1 MTVDDFLAEWS
12 NADDFITAHTS
23 GSTGTPK
30 VIHLLKSDMLA
41 SARATNA
48 RFGIGARSR
57 LLLCL
62 SPDYI
67 AGKMMIV
74 RALDAR
80 ARLTAIEPHRD
91 LLADYHGDSFDFAA
105 VIPAQAQTL
114 ADRPDRLA
122 RLATIIVGGGPVSP
136 ELESKLADLNANAY
150 STYGMTETCSHIA
163 VRRIGID
170 RHYTTLAPTTV
181 SADSRGCLVARMPH
195 LSVGEVT
202 TNDIVDILSAT
213 EFRWRGRIDNAINS
227 GGVKIIPEELE
238 REIADL
244 LDVRY
249 YIGRR
254 PSPTWGEVPVL
265 VVETTD
271 MSDRRRD
278 ALLAALRTRLGIRAP
293 RQIVTRARFEETPTG
308 KVVRVDER

>member
-1 MTVDDFLAEWS
+1 MTVDEFLAAWR
-12 NADDFITAHTS
+12 NDDAFVTAHTS
-23 GSTGTPK
+23 GSTGKPK
-30 VIHLLKSDMLA
+30 EIRLLKADMLA

-48 RFGIGARSR
+48 RFGIGAHSR

-74 RALDAR
+74 RALDAG
-80 ARLTAIEPHRD
+80 ARLTPIEPHRD
-91 LLADYHGDSFDFAA
+91 LLAGYHGESFDFAA
-105 VIPAQAQTL
+105 VIPAQAQAL
-114 ADRPDRLA
+114 ADNPDRLA
-122 RLATIIVGGGPVSP
+122 RLGTIIVGGGPVSA
-136 ELESKLADLNANAY
+136 ELESRLAALNADAY

-163 VRRIGID
+163 VRRIGVD
-170 RHYTTLAPTTV
+170 SHYTTLAPTTV
-181 SADSRGCLVARMPH
+181 SADSRGCLVARLPH

-202 TNDIVDILSAT
+202 TNDLVDILSPT

-249 YIGRR
+249 YVGRR

-265 VVETTD
+265 VVETSNL
-271 MSDRRRD
+271 SDDSRD
-278 ALLAALRTRLGIRAP
+278 ALLAAMRNRLGIRAP
-293 RQIVTRARFEETPTG
+293 RQIVALDRFEETPTG
-308 KVVRVDER
+308 KVVRR

>member
-1 MTVDDFLAEWS
+1 
-12 NADDFITAHTS
+12 
-23 GSTGTPK
+23 
-30 VIHLLKSDMLA
+30 
-41 SARATNA
+41 
-48 RFGIGARSR
+48 
-57 LLLCL
+57 
-62 SPDYI
+62 
-67 AGKMMIV
+67 
-74 RALDAR
+74 
-80 ARLTAIEPHRD
+80 
-91 LLADYHGDSFDFAA
+91 
-105 VIPAQAQTL
+105 
-114 ADRPDRLA
+114 
-122 RLATIIVGGGPVSP
+122 
-136 ELESKLADLNANAY
+136 
-150 STYGMTETCSHIA
+150 MTETCSHIA

>member
-1 MTVDDFLAEWS
+1 MTVDDFLAEWH

-57 LLLCL
+57 GLLCL

-74 RALDAR
+74 RALDAD
-80 ARLTAIEPHRD
+80 H
-91 LLADYHGDSFDFAA
+91 
-105 VIPAQAQTL
+105 
-114 ADRPDRLA
+114 PDRLA
-122 RLATIIVGGGPVSP
+122 RLATIIGGGGPVSP
-136 ELESKLADLNANAY
+136 ELENKLADLNANAY

-249 YIGRR
+249 YINHRHER
-254 PSPTWGEVPVL
+254 P
-265 VVETTD
+265 
-271 MSDRRRD
+271 
-278 ALLAALRTRLGIRAP
+278 AP
-293 RQIVTRARFEETPTG
+293 RRTTLRYARSPGQPRTTPNRHPRPIRRNPNREG
-308 KVVRVDER
+308 G

>member
-1 MTVDDFLAEWS
+1 MTVNEFLAEWR
-12 NADDFITAHTS
+12 NDDDFVTAHTS
-23 GSTGTPK
+23 GSTGKPK
-30 VIHLLKSDMLA
+30 EIRLLKADMLA

-48 RFGIGARSR
+48 RFGIGAHSR

-74 RALDAR
+74 RALDAG
-80 ARLTAIEPHRD
+80 ARLTAIEPRRD
-91 LLADYHGDSFDFAA
+91 LLAGYHGDSFDFAA
-105 VIPAQAQTL
+105 VIPAQAQAL
-114 ADRPDRLA
+114 ADNPDRLA
-122 RLATIIVGGGPVSP
+122 RLGTIIVGGGPVSA
-136 ELESKLADLNANAY
+136 ELESRLAALNADAY

-163 VRRIGID
+163 VRRIGVD
-170 RHYTTLAPTTV
+170 SHYTTLTPTTV
-181 SADSRGCLVARMPH
+181 SADSRGCLVARLPH

-202 TNDIVDILSAT
+202 TNDLVDILSPT

-249 YIGRR
+249 YVGRR

-271 MSDRRRD
+271 LTDDRRD
-278 ALLAALRTRLGIRAP
+278 AILAAMRNRLGIRAP
-293 RQIVTRARFEETPTG
+293 RQIITLARFDETPTG
-308 KVVRVDER
+308 KVVRR

>member
-1 MTVDDFLAEWS
+1 MTVDEFLAEWR
-12 NADDFITAHTS
+12 NDDAFVTAHTS

-30 VIHLLKSDMLA
+30 EIRLLKADMLA

-48 RFGIGARSR
+48 RFGIGAHSR

-74 RALDAR
+74 RALDAG

-91 LLADYHGDSFDFAA
+91 LLADYRGDSFDFAA
-105 VIPAQAQTL
+105 VIPAQAQAL
-114 ADRPDRLA
+114 ADNPDRLA
-122 RLATIIVGGGPVSP
+122 RLGTIIVGGGPVSP
-136 ELESKLADLNANAY
+136 ELESQLAALNADAY

-163 VRRIGID
+163 VRRIGVD
-170 RHYTTLAPTTV
+170 SHYTTLAPTTV
-181 SADSRGCLVARMPH
+181 SADSRGCLVARLPH
-195 LSVGEVT
+195 LSIGEVT
-202 TNDIVDILSAT
+202 TNDLVDILSPT

-244 LDVRY
+244 LDARY

-265 VVETTD
+265 VVETTNLTD
-271 MSDRRRD
+271 DRRD
-278 ALLAALRTRLGIRAP
+278 ALLAAMRNRLGIRAP

-308 KVVRVDER
+308 KVVRGKR

>member
-1 MTVDDFLAEWS
+1 MTVDEFLAEWR
-12 NADDFITAHTS
+12 NDDAFVTAHTS
-23 GSTGTPK
+23 GSTGKPK
-30 VIHLLKSDMLA
+30 EIRLLKADMLA

-48 RFGIGARSR
+48 RFGIGEQSR

-74 RALDAR
+74 RALDAG

-91 LLADYHGDSFDFAA
+91 LLADYRGDSFDFAA
-105 VIPAQAQTL
+105 VIPAQAQAL
-114 ADRPDRLA
+114 ADNPDRLA
-122 RLATIIVGGGPVSP
+122 RLGTIIVGGGPVSP
-136 ELESKLADLNANAY
+136 ELESRLAALNADAY

-181 SADSRGCLVARMPH
+181 SADSRGCLVARLPH
-195 LSVGEVT
+195 LSIGEVT
-202 TNDIVDILSAT
+202 TNDLVDILSPT

-249 YIGRR
+249 YVGRR

-265 VVETTD
+265 VVETTNLTD
-271 MSDRRRD
+271 DRRD
-278 ALLAALRTRLGIRAP
+278 ALLAAMRNRLGIRAP
-293 RQIVTRARFEETPTG
+293 RQIVTLARFDETPTG
-308 KVVRVDER
+308 KVVRR

>member
-1 MTVDDFLAEWS
+1 MTVNEFLAEWR
-12 NADDFITAHTS
+12 NDDDFVTAHTS
-23 GSTGTPK
+23 GSTGKPK
-30 VIHLLKSDMLA
+30 EIRLLKADMLA

-48 RFGIGARSR
+48 RFGIGAHSR

-74 RALDAR
+74 RALDAG
-80 ARLTAIEPHRD
+80 ARLTAIDPHRD
-91 LLADYHGDSFDFAA
+91 LLDGYHGDSFDFAA
-105 VIPAQAQTL
+105 VIPAQAQAL
-114 ADRPDRLA
+114 ADNPDRLA
-122 RLATIIVGGGPVSP
+122 RLGTIIVGGGPVSA
-136 ELESKLADLNANAY
+136 ELESRLAALNADAY

-163 VRRIGID
+163 VRRIGVD
-170 RHYTTLAPTTV
+170 SHYTTLTPTTV
-181 SADSRGCLVARMPH
+181 SADSRGCLVARLPH

-202 TNDIVDILSAT
+202 TNDLVDILSPT

-249 YIGRR
+249 YVGRR

-271 MSDRRRD
+271 LTDDRRD
-278 ALLAALRTRLGIRAP
+278 AILAAMRNRLGIRAP
-293 RQIVTRARFEETPTG
+293 RQIITLARFDETPTG
-308 KVVRVDER
+308 KVVRR

>member
-1 MTVDDFLAEWS
+1 MTVDEFLAAWR
-12 NADDFITAHTS
+12 NDDAFVTAHTS
-23 GSTGTPK
+23 GSTGKPK
-30 VIHLLKSDMLA
+30 EIRLLKADMLA

-48 RFGIGARSR
+48 RFGIGEHSR

-74 RALDAR
+74 RALDAG
-80 ARLTAIEPHRD
+80 ARLTAIEPRRD
-91 LLADYHGDSFDFAA
+91 LLAGYRGEPFDFAA
-105 VIPAQAQTL
+105 VIPAQAQAL
-114 ADRPDRLA
+114 ADNPDRLA
-122 RLATIIVGGGPVSP
+122 RLGTIIVGGGPVSA
-136 ELESKLADLNANAY
+136 ELESRLAALNADAY

-163 VRRIGID
+163 VRRIGVD
-170 RHYTTLAPTTV
+170 SHYTTLAPTTV
-181 SADSRGCLVARMPH
+181 SADSRGCLVARLPH

-202 TNDIVDILSAT
+202 TNDLVDILSPT

-249 YIGRR
+249 YVGRR

-265 VVETTD
+265 VVETSNLTD
-271 MSDRRRD
+271 DHRD
-278 ALLAALRTRLGIRAP
+278 ALLAAMRNRLGIRAP
-293 RQIVTRARFEETPTG
+293 RQIVALDRFEETPTG
-308 KVVRVDER
+308 KVVRR

>member
-1 MTVDDFLAEWS
+1 MTVDDFLAEWR
-12 NADDFITAHTS
+12 NDDAFVTAHTS
-23 GSTGTPK
+23 GSTGKPK
-30 VIHLLKSDMLA
+30 AIRLLKADMLA

-48 RFGIGARSR
+48 RFGIGAHSR

-62 SPDYI
+62 SPNYI

-74 RALDAR
+74 RALDAG

-91 LLADYHGDSFDFAA
+91 LLAGYHGESFDFAA
-105 VIPAQAQTL
+105 VIPAQAQAL
-114 ADRPDRLA
+114 ADNPDRLA
-122 RLATIIVGGGPVSP
+122 RLGTIIVGGGPVSE
-136 ELESKLADLNANAY
+136 ELESRLAALNADAY

-163 VRRIGID
+163 VRRIGVD
-170 RHYTTLAPTTV
+170 SHYTTLAPTTV
-181 SADSRGCLVARMPH
+181 SDDNRGCLVARLPH

-202 TNDIVDILSAT
+202 TNDLVDIVSPT

-227 GGVKIIPEELE
+227 GGIKIIPEELE

-249 YIGRR
+249 YVGRR

-265 VVETTD
+265 VVETADLTAD
-271 MSDRRRD
+271 RRD
-278 ALLAALRTRLGIRAP
+278 ALLAAMRNRLGIRAP
-293 RQIVTRARFEETPTG
+293 RQIVALARFEETPTG
-308 KVVRVDER
+308 KVVRR

>member
-1 MTVDDFLAEWS
+1 MTVDEFLAEWR
-12 NADDFITAHTS
+12 NGDAFVTAHTS

-30 VIHLLKSDMLA
+30 AIRLLKADMLA

-48 RFGIGARSR
+48 RFGISARSR

-105 VIPAQAQTL
+105 IIPAQAQTL
-114 ADRPDRLA
+114 ADHPDRLA

-136 ELESKLADLNANAY
+136 ELESQLAALNADAY

-163 VRRIGID
+163 VRRIGVD
-170 RHYTTLAPTTV
+170 SHYTTLAPTTV
-181 SADSRGCLVARMPH
+181 CADSRGCLVARLPH
-195 LSVGEVT
+195 LSIGEVT
-202 TNDIVDILSAT
+202 TNDLVDILSPT

-249 YIGRR
+249 YVGRR

-265 VVETTD
+265 VVETTNLTD
-271 MSDRRRD
+271 DRRD
-278 ALLAALRTRLGIRAP
+278 ALLAAMRNRLGIRAP
-293 RQIVTRARFEETPTG
+293 RQIVTLARFDETPTG

>member
-1 MTVDDFLAEWS
+1 MTVDEFLAEWR
-12 NADDFITAHTS
+12 NDDAFVTAHTS
-23 GSTGTPK
+23 GSTGKPK
-30 VIHLLKSDMLA
+30 EIRLLKADMLA

-48 RFGIGARSR
+48 RFGIGEQSR

-74 RALDAR
+74 RALDAG

-91 LLADYHGDSFDFAA
+91 LLADYRGDSFDFAA

-114 ADRPDRLA
+114 ADHPDRLA
-122 RLATIIVGGGPVSP
+122 RLATIIVGGGPVSE
-136 ELESKLADLNANAY
+136 ELERRLAALNANTY

-163 VRRIGID
+163 VRRIGFD
-170 RHYTTLAPTTV
+170 SHYTTLAPTTV
-181 SADSRGCLVARMPH
+181 SADSRGCLVARLPH
-195 LSVGEVT
+195 LSIGEVT
-202 TNDIVDILSAT
+202 TNDLVDILSPT

-249 YIGRR
+249 YVGRR

-265 VVETTD
+265 VVETTNLTD
-271 MSDRRRD
+271 DRRD
-278 ALLAALRTRLGIRAP
+278 ALLAAMRNRLGIRAP
-293 RQIVTRARFEETPTG
+293 RQIVTRARFDETPTG
-308 KVVRVDER
+308 KVVRR